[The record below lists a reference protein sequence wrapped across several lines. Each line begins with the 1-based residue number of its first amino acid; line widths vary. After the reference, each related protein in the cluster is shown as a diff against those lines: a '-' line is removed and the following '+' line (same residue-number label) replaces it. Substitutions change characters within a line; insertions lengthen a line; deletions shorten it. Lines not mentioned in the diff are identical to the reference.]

1 MTYLSDRNVAL
12 NNRVDRTHHLYD
24 FTIFDGKTRK
34 LLARIVSCRDALD
47 YDEDAVFMEGHTISG
62 FFPEHKYMTYT
73 YDMGDDWKHR
83 IRLVRVIEN
92 HDQESPFLL
101 KASGQTPPEDVGGVM
116 GFINFREIMSNP
128 EHPEYEEMKEWSL
141 YWSPDLEEWKQRPR
155 LILL

>member
-1 MTYLSDRNVAL
+1 
-12 NNRVDRTHHLYD
+12 
-24 FTIFDGKTRK
+24 
-34 LLARIVSCRDALD
+34 
-47 YDEDAVFMEGHTISG
+47 
-62 FFPEHKYMTYT
+62 
-73 YDMGDDWKHR
+73 MGDDWEHR

-116 GFINFREIMSNP
+116 GFTNFREIMSNP